1 VFETQPPTK
10 SQYLPDAAAPDRVA
24 GLARLAEEAEATE
37 IAADAGA
44 LLERLAEGR
53 FYVACVGQFK
63 RGKSTLLNALV
74 GRPLLPAGVVPI
86 TTAVTVLRH
95 GGHVRARVRLGAE
108 WQDIAVDQ
116 IASYVSEEQNP
127 ANEKGVGIVEVFVP
141 SALLATGMC
150 LVDTPGIGSVVTA
163 NTEATQAFVPHI
175 DAALVV
181 IGADP
186 PISGDEVALIE
197 QVAEHVHDLIF
208 VLNKADRLTDTE
220 RREGIAFARKV
231 LAQRLGR
238 LIGPIFEAS
247 ATERL
252 AGGNRLHDWQGL
264 EAALATLAAST
275 GAALVREAER
285 RGSMRLAQRLLRE
298 IAEQR
303 DALLR
308 PLEESERRIA
318 TLRTCVADAERAVTD
333 LGPLFAAEQAR
344 LSATFRTQWEG
355 FAKEAVPAAR
365 REFALAMQRIVGH
378 RSRVRGGAIH
388 LAQDS
393 ATRWCER
400 WFSEAEPAA
409 EQLYR
414 AAAQRFVEVA
424 NGFLERLATSDAAL
438 AGLPRSVS
446 PELGFRTGS
455 RFYSTELMHLTGR
468 SPLQWLAD
476 WVLPPT
482 IARRRV
488 EREVGD
494 YLERLVVTNTSRIL
508 NDLDE
513 RVRESRR
520 RLEAEIR
527 GYLHEV
533 CTSAERA
540 LEHARSRRAAGQQ
553 AVQAEVERLEAIHR
567 RVDELY
573 AEERESYSPVQG
585 QDKEISK

>member
-1 VFETQPPTK
+1 
-10 SQYLPDAAAPDRVA
+10 VA
-24 GLARLAEEAEATE
+24 GAQQQIGPQHTAGDRSRDLLAAVSEFAAEVGASD
-37 IAADAGA
+37 IAADALA
-44 LLERLAEGR
+44 LNERLAEGR

-74 GRPLLPAGVVPI
+74 GQPLLPAGVVPI
-86 TTAVTVLRH
+86 TTAVTVLRY
-95 GGHVRARVRLGAE
+95 GERVQARVRLGSE
-108 WQDIAVDQ
+108 WRDIAPSE
-116 IASYVSEEQNP
+116 ITAYVSEEQNP

-141 SALLATGMC
+141 NALLASGMC
-150 LVDTPGIGSVVTA
+150 LVDTPGIGSVIAA
-163 NTEATQAFVPHI
+163 NTEATKAFVPHV

-197 QVAEHVHDLIF
+197 QVAQHVQELIL
-208 VLNKADRLTDTE
+208 VLNKADRLTEDE
-220 RREGIAFARKV
+220 RREAIAFARKV
-231 LAQRLGR
+231 LAQRLGK
-238 LIGPIFEAS
+238 LIAPVFQVS

-252 AGGNRLHDWQGL
+252 SSGDPARDWSGL
-264 EAALATLAAST
+264 EAALATLAVNT
-275 GAALVREAER
+275 GAKLVREAER
-285 RGSMRLAQRLLRE
+285 RGSKLLAQRLLHE
-298 IAEQR
+298 ISEQR

-308 PLEESERRIA
+308 PVEESERRIA
-318 TLRTCVADAERAVTD
+318 LLRSCVAEAEQALND

-344 LSATFRTQWEG
+344 LSATFRTQWDH
-355 FAKEAVPAAR
+355 FIKAAVSAAR
-365 REFALAMQRIVGH
+365 QEFSAALSPVVAR
-378 RSRVRGGAIH
+378 RSRVRSEAIQ

-400 WFSEAEPAA
+400 WFSQAEPAA
-409 EQLYR
+409 EHLYR
-414 AAAQRFVEVA
+414 AAAHRFVEVA
-424 NGFLERLATSDAAL
+424 NGFLERLATSTGAL

-476 WVLPPT
+476 SVLPPAT
-482 IARRRV
+482 ARRRL
-488 EREVGD
+488 EREAGD
-494 YLERLVVTNTSRIL
+494 YLERLVTTNTSRIL

-540 LEHARSRRAAGQQ
+540 LEHARGRQAAGKQ
-553 AVQAEVERLEAIHR
+553 AVQAEVKRLQAIHR
-567 RVDELY
+567 RIEALCP
-573 AEERESYSPVQG
+573 E
-585 QDKEISK
+585 